1 MLYASL
7 IYDLTVLISFWE
19 IEFNQN
25 LPKMLW
31 IPVDMLANLDLDSLC
46 IELIN
51 YPDVCFLLDSF
62 IAEQKLPLGANKGKL
77 QKLYPEMGNSVVLP
91 DEVITSDIDGVDV
104 YGTGLRNEVGEYNC
118 FLNVIIQVC
127 TRESILNYTTFIYI
141 LVEVKA

>member
-62 IAEQKLPLGANKGKL
+62 IAEQKSPLGANKGKL

>member
-1 MLYASL
+1 
-7 IYDLTVLISFWE
+7 
-19 IEFNQN
+19 
-25 LPKMLW
+25 
-31 IPVDMLANLDLDSLC
+31 MLANLDLNSLC

-51 YPDVCFLLDSF
+51 YPDVFFLLDSF
-62 IAEQKLPLGANKGKL
+62 IAEQKSPLGANKGKL

>member
-51 YPDVCFLLDSF
+51 YLDVCFLLDSF
-62 IAEQKLPLGANKGKL
+62 IAEQKSPLGANKGKL